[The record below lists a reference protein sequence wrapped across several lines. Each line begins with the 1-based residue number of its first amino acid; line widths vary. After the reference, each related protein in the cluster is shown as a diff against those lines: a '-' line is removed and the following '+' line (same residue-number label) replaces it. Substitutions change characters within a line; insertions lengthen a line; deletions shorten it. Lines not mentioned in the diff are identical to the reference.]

1 MTAVYLF
8 QVDSA
13 KENRPFF
20 EGMRDSSPESVYF
33 RGLDFNVGPWTPD
46 GVRVDLEMAASQP
59 RCSLVLIELE
69 AAEPTALRSSRKYL
83 HENSIKI
90 CSEFM
95 LYLNRVIKDC
105 ESRADPREPKIALLM
120 DVLGQNVPIEVKT
133 AAALRSSTTFLE
145 ESQLIDQPSL
155 AGSHETPHSY
165 ISHEAA
171 NHHIPIERRVAR
183 KQPTFRGVC
192 KLDPKQSVALRRCI
206 LILDAIIRQV
216 DHSSAVYRDWKV
228 RPPLKRLLWG
238 SEEKPPT
245 LDLFILKQGN
255 SGITID
261 VKALLSELVTI
272 WAKTASKSILKLP
285 INSST
290 FTPDRDDNQAA

>member
-1 MTAVYLF
+1 MTTVYLF

-105 ESRADPREPKIALLM
+105 ESRADPLEPKIALLM

-155 AGSHETPHSY
+155 AGSHETPHRYIARGCEPPYSNRAESGPQTAY
-165 ISHEAA
+165 IS
-171 NHHIPIERRVAR
+171 RRLQAR
-183 KQPTFRGVC
+183 SKTKR
-192 KLDPKQSVALRRCI
+192 SVAPLRSDSR
-206 LILDAIIRQV
+206 RNN
-216 DHSSAVYRDWKV
+216 SAG
-228 RPPLKRLLWG
+228 RPQQRRL
-238 SEEKPPT
+238 S
-245 LDLFILKQGN
+245 
-255 SGITID
+255 
-261 VKALLSELVTI
+261 
-272 WAKTASKSILKLP
+272 
-285 INSST
+285 
-290 FTPDRDDNQAA
+290 